1 VRYVLVGGLALVLHG
16 GSYATFD
23 ADLAIAFDA
32 ENRRAVARALAP
44 LSPQPMRLPAGAS
57 WEWDELCIRAPWSIF
72 NTDAG
77 RVDLLV
83 RLPGVDSFQGLYD
96 RSVEIHIA
104 GAGVRVASLEDLIS
118 MKQTSQRTKDQLHLL
133 ELEAIKRVIREEEPT

>member
-1 VRYVLVGGLALVLHG
+1 
-16 GSYATFD
+16 
-23 ADLAIAFDA
+23 
-32 ENRRAVARALAP
+32 
-44 LSPQPMRLPAGAS
+44 MRLPAGAS